1 MPIQI
6 NQQELAD
13 AIGYSQSRISTATK
27 EGDSLCPDFMEEPFD
42 PREPAVHKGGHFQG
56 FDPERL
62 PDPVRGR
69 LQEEALGEAVDD
81 HAPSSDTTSQ
91 GEQRTLLTVPTPD
104 STLPIRNPAQ
114 VFLPERAV
122 EVGSRPAYAAA
133 GRPVKTA
140 GNQPGTSRLL
150 SGNEVHLQREQTSVS
165 VIPEGTD
172 VSQSVAYGSAGHVTG
187 TAVTLVSGL
196 LGAAVTR
203 SGQR

>member
-1 MPIQI
+1 
-6 NQQELAD
+6 
-13 AIGYSQSRISTATK
+13 
-27 EGDSLCPDFMEEPFD
+27 
-42 PREPAVHKGGHFQG
+42 
-56 FDPERL
+56 
-62 PDPVRGR
+62 
-69 LQEEALGEAVDD
+69 
-81 HAPSSDTTSQ
+81 
-91 GEQRTLLTVPTPD
+91 
-104 STLPIRNPAQ
+104 